1 MSTHLHCIDLSDK
14 LKCLNLCSTGTLSS
28 LLTVQL
34 FIDDKKPNPMYVD
47 IEKLRSC
54 SEEEINGLS
63 SARMLFVFQRSVL
76 KTYSRPL
83 TENEEKQV
91 RKGDLE
97 IEFEGARRIYKPAAP
112 SRLSCLYLV
121 ENNTDGRDTLGNMFR
136 GAFKDPMIFEV
147 SILNQL
153 EVMRF
158 DHNWV
163 EIYYDDP
170 QEGYLKSYWSG
181 ELYDS
186 KNPSWEYLLE
196 GTVQLTDLKQKKEID
211 TYVERKFPDDFKS
224 ILANRAH

>member
-28 LLTVQL
+28 LLTMQL
-34 FIDDKKPNPMYVD
+34 FMDDKKPNPMYVD

-54 SEEEINGLS
+54 TAEEINGLS
-63 SARMLFVFQRSVL
+63 SPRMLFVFQRSIL

-83 TENEEKQV
+83 SANEEKQV

-97 IEFEGARRIYKPAAP
+97 IEFERARRIYCPAAP

-121 ENNTDGRDTLGNMFR
+121 DNDTQGWDTLGNMFR
-136 GAFKDPMIFEV
+136 GVFKDPMIFDV
-147 SILNQL
+147 SILNQFEL
-153 EVMRF
+153 MRF

-170 QEGYLKSYWSG
+170 QEEYLKSYWST
-181 ELYDS
+181 EMYDS
-186 KNPSWEYLLE
+186 KNASWEYLLE
-196 GTVQLTDLKQKKEID
+196 GTVQLTDLKHKKEID
-211 TYVERKFPDDFKS
+211 TYVERNFPDDFKS
-224 ILANRAH
+224 ILVSRAH